1 MKYKFFYF
9 LIIFLICC
17 SISGIA
23 AADIN
28 ETSDINQSCTQDELL
43 SVDAEQTTENIPEAE
58 PILNESFD
66 ETSEGSVDEE
76 ILISDN
82 EASSLDSNRYGI
94 VDFGSNTI
102 KLTVYELKNS
112 GKTKKIISQDEKSV
126 TAIYVTNNTL
136 TDKGINKLISIYAD
150 FESIMDYLNVKNRY
164 YFATASLRKID
175 NSAEVIETVKN
186 ELGIEIHLI
195 EGETEAMTDFKA
207 VNMSDITTDDGL
219 VIDIGGGSSEVI
231 RFINRTPVEL
241 GSIPIGSNSCYLE
254 YVSLMYPNDTEIENI
269 RNRTLE
275 ELDKLNID
283 NSQPINDLFGTGGAI
298 NNMRKVLEYLDYID
312 DDTTTIQL
320 SMINDLFDELK
331 DNTKEDYLKILNIA
345 PKKINTLIPGMVIA
359 KTIMEYFNVTDLHFC
374 KKNIDDGI
382 LAELI
387 ENETPKEDFDL
398 NVNDINTTCDEDCE
412 ILVALPYNATGT
424 ISVELNGIIYYSSI
438 SNGTALILTSKL
450 HPGDY
455 KAKIKYGGDD
465 YYKSESQKINIH
477 VKNAS
482 VDASSDMTRGW
493 NSNYDY
499 QVRLIDEN
507 ENAIEGKLITF
518 TVGENQYYAMT
529 NEEGIARINPKLAVG
544 RYSVIISSPL
554 LNYSVT
560 KNLNIVK
567 RITGN
572 KNVKTYYGK
581 NYQYKLRILD
591 NEGKA
596 VKAGVKVKVT
606 VNGKAMTLKTD
617 KNGYITLKFTKK
629 YLPKTYKVTAS
640 YNGFKV
646 SNKIAVKK
654 VLTLKKV
661 KVKKSAKKVMLKAT
675 LKEGKKALKGKIIT
689 FKFKGKKYKAKTNK
703 KGIAKVTIKKSVLKK
718 LKVGKKVKYQATY
731 LKSTAKR
738 TAKVKK

>member
-66 ETSEGSVDEE
+66 ETSEGSADEE

-94 VDFGSNTI
+94 VDFGSNSI
-102 KLTVYELKNS
+102 ELTVYELKNS

-175 NSAEVIETVKN
+175 NGDEVIETVKN
-186 ELGIEIHLI
+186 ELGIEIHII
-195 EGETEAMTDFKA
+195 EGETEALMDFKA

-231 RFINRTPVEL
+231 RFINRNPVEF
-241 GSIPIGSNSCYLE
+241 GSMPIGSNSCYLE

-374 KKNIDDGI
+374 KKNVDDGI

-387 ENETPKEDFDL
+387 ENETSKED
-398 NVNDINTTCDEDCE
+398 VNLTVKDINTTCDEDCE
-412 ILVALPYNATGT
+412 ILVILADNATGV
-424 ISVELNGIIYYSSI
+424 ISVELNDNIYYSTI

-507 ENAIEGKLITF
+507 ENGIEGKLITF
-518 TVGENQYYAMT
+518 TVGKNQYYAMT
-529 NEEGIARINPKLAVG
+529 NKEGIARINPKLAVG